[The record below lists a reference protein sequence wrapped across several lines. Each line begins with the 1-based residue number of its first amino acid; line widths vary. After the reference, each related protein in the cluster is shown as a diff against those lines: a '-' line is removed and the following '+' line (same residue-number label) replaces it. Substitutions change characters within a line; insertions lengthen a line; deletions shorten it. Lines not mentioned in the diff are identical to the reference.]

1 MIKSRLTIAVV
12 DDEPAVRKALR
23 RLFRSAGL
31 EVESFADGLEV
42 VTSLKRNPVD
52 CLVLDLHM
60 PGLSGLNVLH
70 QLGAAGVRVPTIVIT
85 GHDQPEVEAQVRA
98 AGAAAYLNKPLD
110 EHTLLSAVTEA
121 VRGADEPRALPQT
134 QTQTH
139 DL

>member
-1 MIKSRLTIAVV
+1 MARPRLIIAVV

-31 EVESFADGLEV
+31 EVESFADGQEV
-42 VTSLKRNPVD
+42 LTSLKRNPVD

-60 PGLSGLNVLH
+60 PGLSGLEVLK
-70 QLGAAGVRVPTIVIT
+70 QLGSSGVRVPTVVIT
-85 GHDQPEVEAQVRA
+85 GHDEPGVEAQVRA

-110 EHTLLSAVTEA
+110 DHTLLSAVTEA
-121 VRGADEPRALPQT
+121 VRGGDEADPVPQT
-134 QTQTH
+134 ETQAR